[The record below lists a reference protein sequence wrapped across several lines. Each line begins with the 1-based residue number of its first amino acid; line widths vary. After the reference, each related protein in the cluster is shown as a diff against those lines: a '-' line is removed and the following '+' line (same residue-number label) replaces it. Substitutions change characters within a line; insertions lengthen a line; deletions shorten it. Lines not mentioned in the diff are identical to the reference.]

1 MIDEKFYLDKKL
13 LALTKNEIK
22 FYRTLSRIAC
32 GSKVAKSQLD
42 VFPFGI
48 VFLAPSVI
56 DSLRI
61 L

>member
-22 FYRTLSRIAC
+22 FYRTLSRIAR

-42 VFPFGI
+42 VFP
-48 VFLAPSVI
+48 
-56 DSLRI
+56 LRV
-61 L
+61 LY